1 MEKRY
6 VKLIATKGGS
16 GSESFRVSL
25 PTTWIRSMGLGKNA
39 RNLIISFD
47 GKQIIIENNNQENK

>member
-1 MEKRY
+1 M
-6 VKLIATKGGS
+6 KLIATKGGS